1 MSKNEEQISEWKEF
15 RKSVYENKL
24 KSEDDYEKYLTLIS
38 SGALALS
45 ITFIEKIV
53 NLNNATCKVLLIAGW
68 VLLTITLLGSLLSH
82 FFSRKYSEKTIN
94 DIDDTN
100 IEFEVLLTNL
110 EKRNSILEYFNV
122 VNIGTLFSGII
133 LIIIFISTNILIM
146 NNNQQK
152 PRPSDQPKP
161 RTQEV
166 DKGRTIPKPTTSK
179 PNSSPKK

>member
-1 MSKNEEQISEWKEF
+1 MSKSEDQISEWKEF

-53 NLNNATCKVLLIAGW
+53 ILNNAICKGLLITGW

-100 IEFEVLLTNL
+100 IEFDVLLANL
-110 EKRNSILEYFNV
+110 EKRNSILECFNV

-146 NNNQQK
+146 SNNQQN
-152 PRPSDQPKP
+152 PRPNDHPKP
-161 RTQEV
+161 STHEV
-166 DKGRTIPKPTTSK
+166 DKGRTIPKPPQSK
-179 PNSSPKK
+179 PSTLPKK

>member
-53 NLNNATCKVLLIAGW
+53 NLNNATCKGLLIAGW

-110 EKRNSILEYFNV
+110 EKRNSIL
-122 VNIGTLFSGII
+122 
-133 LIIIFISTNILIM
+133 
-146 NNNQQK
+146 
-152 PRPSDQPKP
+152 
-161 RTQEV
+161 
-166 DKGRTIPKPTTSK
+166 
-179 PNSSPKK
+179 

>member
-1 MSKNEEQISEWKEF
+1 MSKSEEQIAEWKEF

-38 SGALALS
+38 SGALGLS

-53 NLNNATCKVLLIAGW
+53 NLEHATYKGLLILGW
-68 VLLTITLLGSLLSH
+68 VFLTITLFGSLLSH
-82 FFSRKYSEKTIN
+82 FFSRKYSEKTID
-94 DIDDTN
+94 DIDNPD
-100 IEFEVLLTNL
+100 IGYDVLSKKL
-110 EKRNSILEYFNV
+110 EKRNLILERFNFA
-122 VNIGTLFSGII
+122 NIATLFSGII

-152 PRPSDQPKP
+152 PRPGDQPKP

-166 DKGRTIPKPTTSK
+166 DKGRTIPKPPQSK
-179 PNSSPKK
+179 PDSTPKK